1 DGARGR
7 SLHRAP
13 VVVVPTAWTS
23 LELLSPGVPGVPE
36 LRRHHG
42 PLERHRSRGADRVQR
57 PTRPPSRGRVRGRL
71 APASPTAF
79 VTRGTTARSG
89 PSAPR
94 GRVLWSLR
102 RGVHLFEVVPVLLV
116 QRAQVGLDH
125 RFVVAPQRGV
135 VEVRTSGEYPA
146 GVVVT
151 VDLTLDD

>member
-1 DGARGR
+1 D
-7 SLHRAP
+7 
-13 VVVVPTAWTS
+13 
-23 LELLSPGVPGVPE
+23 
-36 LRRHHG
+36 
-42 PLERHRSRGADRVQR
+42 
-57 PTRPPSRGRVRGRL
+57 
-71 APASPTAF
+71 PASPTAF

-102 RGVHLFEVVPVLLV
+102 RGVHLFEVAPVLLV

-151 VDLTLDD
+151 VDLTLDDEVLRVDAAGQRVRVVERTHRDVRVSCQRLGHLLVHEPPHDADP